1 MIIFSMTFF
10 MSLLLLILFT
20 TQTNNVRVDLA
31 NAQMN
36 KAASEIVDAA
46 REVYFMGEPAQKT
59 IRVSFPEGVQ
69 QVIIA
74 NNSVAFYIQTSEN
87 QYQIVKDTEVN
98 LTGSIQIFEGVHT
111 IVVRAQGGT
120 VVVQDN

>member
-10 MSLLLLILFT
+10 MSLLLIILFT

-31 NAQMN
+31 NAQVD

-59 IRVSFPEGVQ
+59 LRVTFPEGVNQ
-69 QVIIA
+69 ISIA
-74 NNSVAFYIQTSEN
+74 NSSIIFFVTTAEN
-87 QYQIVKDTEVN
+87 TYQIVKDTEVN
-98 LTGSIQIFEGVHT
+98 ITGTLQTFEGIHN
-111 IVVRAQGGT
+111 IVIRAQGSN
-120 VVVQDN
+120 VIIEDI